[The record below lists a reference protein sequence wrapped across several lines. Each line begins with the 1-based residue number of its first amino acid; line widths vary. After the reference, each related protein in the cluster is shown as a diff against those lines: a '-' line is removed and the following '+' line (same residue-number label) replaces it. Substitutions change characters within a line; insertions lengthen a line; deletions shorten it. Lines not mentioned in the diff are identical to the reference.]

1 MKNIVIV
8 GSKGIGSAILLQQL
22 ENNYIYNI
30 SRNAPDITHPNLK
43 FPLDILQDALPEIEN
58 VDTVIYRPINLKPN
72 LSIDDFRND
81 FEINV
86 IGAVKQ
92 SKKYLPALKKRN

>member
-30 SRNAPDITHPNLK
+30 SRNAP
-43 FPLDILQDALPEIEN
+43 ILRIP
-58 VDTVIYRPINLKPN
+58 T
-72 LSIDDFRND
+72 
-81 FEINV
+81 
-86 IGAVKQ
+86 
-92 SKKYLPALKKRN
+92 